1 MTAKMNRRDFITL
14 LGGAAA
20 AWPLAA
26 RAQATKV
33 ARIGYLHLAPASARS
48 SQVEALRA
56 GLRNLGYVEGKSIVI
71 EFRWAESVEQLR
83 DLAAELVRMNPPL
96 RRWSSRPGRRPG
108 RSPSCSTPMPIP
120 SASGTWRTSRDPVE
134 MPRGCRPF
142 APILRPRSWNC

>member
-1 MTAKMNRRDFITL
+1 MRIDHSRSWYQRRDRQDARPRNSAPAARPRRRGDRVNRRAFISL

-20 AWPLAA
+20 VWPLAA

-71 EFRWAESVEQLR
+71 EFR
-83 DLAAELVRMNPPL
+83 
-96 RRWSSRPGRRPG
+96 
-108 RSPSCSTPMPIP
+108 
-120 SASGTWRTSRDPVE
+120 
-134 MPRGCRPF
+134 
-142 APILRPRSWNC
+142 